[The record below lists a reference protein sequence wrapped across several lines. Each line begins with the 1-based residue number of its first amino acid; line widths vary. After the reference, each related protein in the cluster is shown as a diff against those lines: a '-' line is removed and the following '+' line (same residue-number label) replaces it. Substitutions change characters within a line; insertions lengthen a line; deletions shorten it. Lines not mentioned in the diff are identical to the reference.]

1 MNVKKF
7 SLSKSSSKVINTLK
21 SLKDRDLIK
30 EIQNLSVQEARIEF
44 SKIRALFAY
53 KEKIGV
59 LIKKDFKVENIPVRY
74 YRGKNKSKNEILP
87 IMIYF
92 HGGGWVLGNAD
103 THDQVCSIL
112 VNEGKYDLIAV
123 DYSLAPEATFP
134 KAINEGKKILKNIS
148 KNKYGLKINNN
159 KIILCG
165 DSAGGNIATVL
176 ADYNKNTLKA
186 NVVFQ
191 VLIYPATHMFS
202 TYDSKNKY
210 EGLILNK
217 KLMKWFEDHY
227 CPNKIRKKYID
238 DPRLSPIKNKQMKGM
253 PDTLIVLAECDPLYD
268 EGLLYGK
275 KLKKHN
281 VKVEIKVC
289 AGLMHGFLT
298 MGGAVKEVSSVL
310 AFINKKI
317 DNYL

>member
-1 MNVKKF
+1 MNVKK
-7 SLSKSSSKVINTLK
+7 SHLSKSSSKVINTLK
-21 SLKDRDLIK
+21 SLKERGLVR
-30 EIQNLSVQEARIEF
+30 EIQNLSVQDARTEF
-44 SKIRALFAY
+44 SKIRAHFAY
-53 KEKIGV
+53 KKKIDV
-59 LIKKDFKVENIPVRY
+59 LIKKDFKLENIPVRY
-74 YRGKNKSKNEILP
+74 YRGKNKSKNERLP

-103 THDQVCSIL
+103 THDQICSIL

-123 DYSLAPEATFP
+123 EYSLAPEAIFP
-134 KAINEGKKILKNIS
+134 KAINEGKKILKSIS
-148 KNKYGLKINNN
+148 KNKHGLKINNN

-176 ADYNKNTLKA
+176 ANYNKNTLKA
-186 NVVFQ
+186 NIIFQ

-202 TYDSKNKY
+202 KYDSKNKY

-227 CPNKIRKKYID
+227 CPNKIRKKYSD
-238 DPRLSPIKNKQMKGM
+238 DPRLSPIKNKEMKGM
-253 PDTLIVLAECDPLYD
+253 PDTLIILAECDPLYD
-268 EGLLYGK
+268 EGLLYGE
-275 KLKKHN
+275 KLKKNN
-281 VKVEIKVC
+281 VKVEIKVYK
-289 AGLMHGFLT
+289 GLMHGFMT
-298 MGGAVKEVSSVL
+298 MGGAIKEVSSVI

>member
-1 MNVKKF
+1 MINKKF
-7 SLSKSSSKVINTLK
+7 NLSKSSSRVISTLK
-21 SLKDRDLIK
+21 SLKERGLIM
-30 EIQNLSVQEARIEF
+30 EVQNLKVQEARIEF
-44 SKIRALFAY
+44 SKIRAHFAY
-53 KEKIGV
+53 KEKIDV
-59 LIKKDFKVENIPVRY
+59 LVKKDFKVENIPVRY

-123 DYSLAPEATFP
+123 EYSLAPEAIFP
-134 KAINEGKKILKNIS
+134 KAINEGKKILKSIS
-148 KNKYGLKINNN
+148 ENKYGLKINNN

-176 ADYNKNTLKA
+176 ANYNKNILKA
-186 NVVFQ
+186 NVILQ

-202 TYDSKNKY
+202 KYDSKNKY

-227 CPNKIRKKYID
+227 CPKKIRKKYID

-275 KLKKHN
+275 KLKKNH
-281 VKVEIKVC
+281 VKVEIKVY

-298 MGGAVKEVSSVL
+298 MGGAIKEVSSVI

>member
-1 MNVKKF
+1 MNNKKF
-7 SLSKSSSKVINTLK
+7 YLSKSSSRVINTLK
-21 SLKDRDLIK
+21 SLKKRGLIQ

-44 SKIRALFAY
+44 SKIRAHFSY
-53 KEKIGV
+53 KKKIEV
-59 LIKKDFKVENIPVRY
+59 LIKKDFKVEKIPVRY

-103 THDQVCSIL
+103 THDQVCSML
-112 VNEGKYDLIAV
+112 VNEGNYDLIAV
-123 DYSLAPEATFP
+123 EYSLAPEATFP
-134 KAINEGKKILKNIS
+134 KAINEGKKILKSIS

-176 ADYNKNTLKA
+176 ANYNIHTLKA
-186 NVVFQ
+186 NVIFQ

-202 TYDSKNKY
+202 KYDSKNKY
-210 EGLILNK
+210 EVLILSK

-227 CPNKIRKKYID
+227 CPKKIRKKYID

-275 KLKKHN
+275 KLKKNN
-281 VKVEIKVC
+281 VKVEIKVYE
-289 AGLMHGFLT
+289 GLMHGFLT
-298 MGGAVKEVSSVL
+298 MGGAIKEVSSVI

>member
-7 SLSKSSSKVINTLK
+7 NLSKESSRIINTLK

-30 EIQNLSVQEARIEF
+30 EIQKLSVQEARNEF
-44 SKIRALFAY
+44 SKIRAHFAY
-53 KEKIGV
+53 KEKIDV

-87 IMIYF
+87 VMIYF

-123 DYSLAPEATFP
+123 EYSLAPESVFP
-134 KAINEGKKILKNIS
+134 KAINEGKKILKSIS
-148 KNKYGLKINNN
+148 KNKHGLKINNN

-176 ADYNKNTLKA
+176 ADYNKNSLKA
-186 NVVFQ
+186 NIVFQ

-202 TYDSKNKY
+202 KYDSKNKY
-210 EGLILNK
+210 DGLILNK
-217 KLMKWFEDHY
+217 QLMKWFEDHY
-227 CPNKIRKKYID
+227 CPSKIRKKYFN
-238 DPRLSPIKNKQMKGM
+238 DPRLSPIKNKEMIGM

-268 EGLLYGK
+268 EGLLYGQ
-275 KLKKHN
+275 KLKKNN

-289 AGLMHGFLT
+289 EGLMHGFIT
-298 MGGAVKEVSSVL
+298 MGGVIKEVSSVIS
-310 AFINKKI
+310 FINKKI

>member
-1 MNVKKF
+1 MQKF
-7 SLSKSSSKVINTLK
+7 YLSKSSLAVINTLK
-21 SLKDRDLIK
+21 TLKEKGLVE
-30 EIQNLSVQEARIEF
+30 EIQNLSPKNARTEF
-44 SKIRALFAY
+44 SKIRSYFSY
-53 KEKIGV
+53 KRKIDV
-59 LIKKDFKVENIPVRY
+59 LIKKDFIIENIPVRY

-92 HGGGWVLGNAD
+92 HGGGWVLGNVD

-112 VNEGKYDLIAV
+112 VNKGKYDLISV

-134 KAINEGKKILKNIS
+134 KAINESKKILKSIS

-176 ADYNKNTLKA
+176 ADYNKNNLKA
-186 NVVFQ
+186 NVIFQ
-191 VLIYPATHMFS
+191 VLVYPATHMFS
-202 TYDSKNKY
+202 EYESKNKY

-217 KLMKWFEDHY
+217 KLMKWFESHY
-227 CPNKIRKKYID
+227 CPKNIRKKYIN
-238 DPRLSPIKNKQMKGM
+238 DPRLSPIKNKKMKGM

-275 KLKKHN
+275 KLKEN
-281 VKVEIKVC
+281 NIKVEIKVYN
-289 AGLMHGFLT
+289 GLMHGFLT
-298 MGGAVKEVSSVL
+298 MGGVVKEVTSVIS
-310 AFINKKI
+310 FINKTI
-317 DNYL
+317 DTYL

>member
-1 MNVKKF
+1 MKMQKF
-7 SLSKSSSKVINTLK
+7 YLSKSSSTVINTLK
-21 SLKDRDLIK
+21 SLKDRGLIK
-30 EIQNLSVQEARIEF
+30 DIQNLSAQKARMEF
-44 SKIRALFAY
+44 SKIRAYFSY
-53 KEKIGV
+53 KKKIDV
-59 LIKKDFKVENIPVRY
+59 LIKKDFRIENIPVRY
-74 YRGKNKSKNEILP
+74 YRGKNKSKSEVLP

-92 HGGGWVLGNAD
+92 HGGGWVLGNTD

-112 VNEGKYDLIAV
+112 VNKGKYDLISV
-123 DYSLAPEATFP
+123 EYSLAPEAIFP
-134 KAINEGKKILKNIS
+134 KAINESKKILKSIS
-148 KNKYGLKINNN
+148 KNKYGLRINNN

-176 ADYNKNTLKA
+176 ANYSKNVLKA
-186 NVVFQ
+186 NVIFQ

-202 TYDSKNKY
+202 KYDSKNKY

-227 CPNKIRKKYID
+227 CPNKIRKKYFD
-238 DPRLSPIKNKQMKGM
+238 DPRLSPIKNKKMKDM

-275 KLKKHN
+275 KLKKNN
-281 VKVEIKVC
+281 VKVEIKVYK
-289 AGLMHGFLT
+289 GLMHGFLT
-298 MGGAVKEVSSVL
+298 MGGVIKEVSSVL

-317 DNYL
+317 NNYL

>member
-1 MNVKKF
+1 MYVKKF
-7 SLSKSSSKVINTLK
+7 YLTKSSSKVINTLK
-21 SLKDRDLIK
+21 ILKDRGLIK

-44 SKIRALFAY
+44 SKIRSHFAH
-53 KEKIGV
+53 KKKIEV
-59 LIKKDFKVENIPVRY
+59 LIKKDFKIENIPVRY

-103 THDQVCSIL
+103 THDQVCSTL

-123 DYSLAPEATFP
+123 EYSLAPEAIFP

-148 KNKYGLKINNN
+148 KNNYGLKINNN

-165 DSAGGNIATVL
+165 DSAGGNLATVL
-176 ADYNKNTLKA
+176 ANYNKNTLKA
-186 NVVFQ
+186 NVIFQ

-202 TYDSKNKY
+202 KYDSKNKY

-238 DPRLSPIKNKQMKGM
+238 DPRLSPIKNKKMKGM

-275 KLKKHN
+275 KLKKNN
-281 VKVEIKVC
+281 VKVEIKVY

-298 MGGAVKEVSSVL
+298 MGGTVKEVSSVL
-310 AFINKKI
+310 TFINKKI

>member
-1 MNVKKF
+1 MNVQKF
-7 SLSKSSSKVINTLK
+7 YLSKSSSRVINTLK
-21 SLKDRDLIK
+21 SLKESNQIK

-44 SKIRALFAY
+44 SKIRAHFAY
-53 KEKIGV
+53 KKKIDV
-59 LIKKDFKVENIPVRY
+59 LIKKDFKVENITIRY
-74 YRGKNKSKNEILP
+74 YRGKHKSKDEILP

-92 HGGGWVLGNAD
+92 HGGGWVLGSTD

-123 DYSLAPEATFP
+123 DYSLAPEAIFP
-134 KAINEGKKILKNIS
+134 KAINEGKKILKSFS
-148 KNKYGLKINNN
+148 KNNYGLKINNN

-176 ADYNKNTLKA
+176 ADYNKNILKA

-202 TYDSKNKY
+202 AYDSKNKY

-268 EGLLYGK
+268 EGLLYAQ
-275 KLKKHN
+275 KL
-281 VKVEIKVC
+281 IKSGNTVDLNIYN
-289 AGLMHGFLT
+289 GQIHGFLT
-298 MGGAVKEVSSVL
+298 MGGIIPDTNKMINQIKVKTNE
-310 AFINKKI
+310 
-317 DNYL
+317 YL

>member
-1 MNVKKF
+1 MQKF
-7 SLSKSSSKVINTLK
+7 YLSKSSLAVINTLK
-21 SLKDRDLIK
+21 TLKEKGLVE
-30 EIQNLSVQEARIEF
+30 EIQNLSPKNARTEF
-44 SKIRALFAY
+44 SKIRSYFSY
-53 KEKIGV
+53 KRKIDV
-59 LIKKDFKVENIPVRY
+59 LIKKDFIIENIPVRY

-92 HGGGWVLGNAD
+92 HGGGWVLGNVD

-112 VNEGKYDLIAV
+112 VNKGKYDLISV

-134 KAINEGKKILKNIS
+134 KAINESKKILKSIS

-176 ADYNKNTLKA
+176 ADYNKNNLKA
-186 NVVFQ
+186 NVIFQ
-191 VLIYPATHMFS
+191 VLVYPATHMFS
-202 TYDSKNKY
+202 EYESKNKY

-217 KLMKWFEDHY
+217 KLMKWFESHY
-227 CPNKIRKKYID
+227 CPKNIRKKYIN
-238 DPRLSPIKNKQMKGM
+238 DPRLSPIKNKKMKGM

-275 KLKKHN
+275 KLKEN
-281 VKVEIKVC
+281 NIKVEIKVYN
-289 AGLMHGFLT
+289 GLMHGFLT
-298 MGGAVKEVSSVL
+298 MGGVVKEVTSVIS
-310 AFINKKI
+310 FINKRI
-317 DNYL
+317 DTYL

>member
-1 MNVKKF
+1 MYVKKF
-7 SLSKSSSKVINTLK
+7 YLTKSSSKVINTLK
-21 SLKDRDLIK
+21 ILKDRGLIK

-44 SKIRALFAY
+44 SKIRSHFAH
-53 KEKIGV
+53 KKKIEV
-59 LIKKDFKVENIPVRY
+59 LIKKDFKIENIPVRY
-74 YRGKNKSKNEILP
+74 YRGKNKSINEILP

-103 THDQVCSIL
+103 THDQVCSTL

-123 DYSLAPEATFP
+123 EYSLAPEAIFP

-148 KNKYGLKINNN
+148 KNNYGLKINNN

-165 DSAGGNIATVL
+165 DSAGGNLATVL
-176 ADYNKNTLKA
+176 ANYNKNTLKA
-186 NVVFQ
+186 NVIFQ

-202 TYDSKNKY
+202 KYDSKNKY

-238 DPRLSPIKNKQMKGM
+238 DPRLSPIKNKKMKGM

-275 KLKKHN
+275 KLKKNN
-281 VKVEIKVC
+281 VKVEIKVY

-298 MGGAVKEVSSVL
+298 MGGTVKEVSSVL
-310 AFINKKI
+310 TFINKKI

>member
-7 SLSKSSSKVINTLK
+7 YLSETSSRVINTLK
-21 SLKDRDLIK
+21 NLKETGRIQ
-30 EIQNLSVQEARIEF
+30 EISNLSAQAARIEF
-44 SKIRALFAY
+44 SKIRAHFAY
-53 KEKIGV
+53 KKKIDV
-59 LIKKDFKVENIPVRY
+59 LIKKDFKVENIPIRY

-112 VNEGKYDLIAV
+112 VNEGKYDLISV
-123 DYSLAPEATFP
+123 EYSLAPEAVFP
-134 KAINEGKKILKNIS
+134 KAINQGKKILKSIS
-148 KNKYGLKINNN
+148 KNKHGLKINNN

-186 NVVFQ
+186 NVIFQ

-202 TYDSKNKY
+202 RYDSKNKY
-210 EGLILNK
+210 DGLILNK

-275 KLKKHN
+275 KLKKNN
-281 VKVEIKVC
+281 VKVEIKVYE
-289 AGLMHGFLT
+289 GLMHGFLT
-298 MGGAVKEVSSVL
+298 MGGVIKEVSSVL

>member
-1 MNVKKF
+1 MNNKKF
-7 SLSKSSSKVINTLK
+7 HLSESSSRVINTLK
-21 SLKDRDLIK
+21 SLKERGLIK
-30 EIQNLSVQEARIEF
+30 EIQNLSAQKARIEF
-44 SKIRALFAY
+44 SKIRAHFSY
-53 KEKIGV
+53 KKKIDV
-59 LIKKDFKVENIPVRY
+59 LIKKDFKVDNIPVRY

-87 IMIYF
+87 IMLYF

-112 VNEGKYDLIAV
+112 ANKGKFDLIAV
-123 DYSLAPEATFP
+123 EYSLAPEAIFP

-148 KNKYGLKINNN
+148 KNTYGLKIDNN

-176 ADYNKNTLKA
+176 ANYNKNSLKA
-186 NVVFQ
+186 NVIFQ
-191 VLIYPATHMFS
+191 VLVYPATHMFS
-202 TYDSKNKY
+202 KYASKNKY

-227 CPNKIRKKYID
+227 CPNSIRKKYID
-238 DPRLSPIKNKQMKGM
+238 DPRLSPIKNKHMKGM

-275 KLKKHN
+275 KLLQNN
-281 VKVEIKVC
+281 VKVEIKVYE
-289 AGLMHGFLT
+289 GLMHGFLT
-298 MGGAVKEVSSVL
+298 MGGAIKEVSSVL
-310 AFINKKI
+310 TFINKKI
-317 DNYL
+317 DNHL

>member
-1 MNVKKF
+1 MNIQKF
-7 SLSKSSSKVINTLK
+7 YLSKSSSRVISTLK
-21 SLKDRDLIK
+21 NLKERGLIK
-30 EIQNLSVQEARIEF
+30 EIQNLSVQKARIEF
-44 SKIRALFAY
+44 SKIRAHFSY
-53 KEKIGV
+53 KKKIDV
-59 LIKKDFKVENIPVRY
+59 LIKKDFKIENIPVRY

-92 HGGGWVLGNAD
+92 HGGGWVLGNVD

-112 VNEGKYDLIAV
+112 VNRGKYDLIAV
-123 DYSLAPEATFP
+123 EYSLAPEAIFP
-134 KAINEGKKILKNIS
+134 KAINEGKKILKSIS
-148 KNKYGLKINNN
+148 ENKYDLKINNK

-176 ADYNKNTLKA
+176 ANYNKNSLKA
-186 NVVFQ
+186 NVIFQ

-202 TYDSKNKY
+202 NYDSKNKY

-227 CPNKIRKKYID
+227 CPNKIRKKYFD
-238 DPRLSPIKNKQMKGM
+238 DPRLSPIKNKEMKGM

-275 KLKKHN
+275 KLKKNN
-281 VKVEIKVC
+281 VKVEIKVYE
-289 AGLMHGFLT
+289 GLMHGFMT
-298 MGGAVKEVSSVL
+298 MGGAIKEVSSVMT
-310 AFINKKI
+310 FINKKI

>member
-1 MNVKKF
+1 MDVQKF
-7 SLSKSSSKVINTLK
+7 YLSKSSSKVINTLK
-21 SLKDRDLIK
+21 SLKERGLIK
-30 EIQNLSVQEARIEF
+30 EIQNLSVQKARIEF
-44 SKIRALFAY
+44 SKIRAYFSY
-53 KEKIGV
+53 KKKIDV
-59 LIKKDFKVENIPVRY
+59 LIKKDFKVENISVRY

-92 HGGGWVLGNAD
+92 HGGGWVLGNID

-112 VNEGKYDLIAV
+112 ANEGKYDLISV
-123 DYSLAPEATFP
+123 EYSLAPEAIFP
-134 KAINEGKKILKNIS
+134 KAINDGKKILKGIS
-148 KNKYGLKINNN
+148 ENKYGLKINNN

-165 DSAGGNIATVL
+165 DSAGGNLATVL
-176 ADYNKNTLKA
+176 ANYNKNTLKA
-186 NVVFQ
+186 NVIFQ

-202 TYDSKNKY
+202 KYDSKNKY

-238 DPRLSPIKNKQMKGM
+238 DPRLSPIKNKKMKGM

-275 KLKKHN
+275 KLIKNN
-281 VKVEIKVC
+281 VKVEIKVY

-298 MGGAVKEVSSVL
+298 MGGVVKEVSSVL

>member
-7 SLSKSSSKVINTLK
+7 NLSKSSSRVINTLK
-21 SLKDRDLIK
+21 SLKDRELIK
-30 EIQNLSVQEARIEF
+30 EIQNLSAQEARIEF
-44 SKIRALFAY
+44 SKIRAHFAY

-87 IMIYF
+87 ILIYF

-112 VNEGKYDLIAV
+112 VNKGKYDLIAV
-123 DYSLAPEATFP
+123 EYSLAPEATFP
-134 KAINEGKKILKNIS
+134 KAINESKKILKSIS

-176 ADYNKNTLKA
+176 ANYNKKILKA
-186 NVVFQ
+186 NVIFQ

-202 TYDSKNKY
+202 KYDSKNKY

-227 CPNKIRKKYID
+227 CPNKIRKKYIN
-238 DPRLSPIKNKQMKGM
+238 DPRLSPIKNKKMKGM

-275 KLKKHN
+275 KLKQNN
-281 VKVEIKVC
+281 VKVEIKVYK
-289 AGLMHGFLT
+289 GLMHGFLT
-298 MGGAVKEVSSVL
+298 MGGVIKEVSSVI

-317 DNYL
+317 DGYL